1 MKKRKHVNAIF
12 WYAGNV
18 SQFLNDAWAFFIKLT
33 TAPGNTHV
41 TVSATLLAAMQGR
54 INAARAAE
62 AATTTRARGT
72 ANTRNTAVDLVITD
86 VQTMEA
92 LVQTPVTAA
101 TDVLTAEN
109 IVTDCG
115 LHTRI
120 NTVKTKADLT
130 VANDT
135 SINQAIDAAFK
146 AAPRGFKCSY
156 QLDIS
161 LDGITYTLGKVSPD
175 SRYKYVHTH
184 PVGTKLWLRG
194 RLNFSEKKG
203 GEQAYIYPTI
213 AFLHTT

>member
-12 WYAGNV
+12 WYAVNV
-18 SQFLNDAWAFFIKLT
+18 SQFLNDAWAFFSKLT

-41 TVSATLLAAMQGR
+41 TVSPTLLAAMQGR
-54 INAARAAE
+54 ITAARTAE
-62 AATTTRARGT
+62 ANTTTRARGT
-72 ANTRNTAVDLVITD
+72 ANTRNTAVDLVIAD

-92 LVQTPVTAA
+92 LVQTPVNAA
-101 TDVLTAEN
+101 TDVLTAET

-115 LHTRI
+115 LHTRKK
-120 NTVKTKADLT
+120 TVKTKPDIS

-135 SINQAIDAAFK
+135 STNQEIDVAFK
-146 AAPRGFKCSY
+146 AAPNGIKCSY

-161 LDGITYTLGKVSPD
+161 LDGIIFTLGKVSPD

-184 PVGTKLWLRG
+184 PVGTKLWTRG

-203 GEQAYIYPTI
+203 GEQAYIYPTVP
-213 AFLHTT
+213 FLHTT